1 MLRALWFIFLLAL
14 LAAATMWLADNPGEV
29 SINWQGYVVETSA
42 AILLGAIAAIAV
54 LMALLYRFW
63 IFLRGVP
70 AGVSRHRRE
79 SRRRRGYLALT
90 CGMVAVA
97 AGDTG
102 EAKRQARRADG
113 LLDEP
118 SLTGLLSAQSAQLN
132 GDEKAAEKFFT
143 DMLDNPD
150 TEFLGLRG
158 LLNQSMKLENR
169 SNALK
174 WVRRA
179 YRLKPESEWVART
192 LFDLASRD
200 GLWAEADD
208 ALAGA
213 VNKKQISTAA
223 ARRPRAVLNHQ
234 LSLKAEADG
243 DKAGALKLSKKACD
257 GAPGFVPAL
266 VRYANL
272 LEASGKH
279 HKALNTIEGGWGI
292 TPHPELAQSYWT
304 LTNDENAMARMK
316 VAQKLAGYNPNDP
329 ATAMMLARAA
339 LDAGLWGDA
348 RQKLDSI
355 IDSGEPATNSYC
367 QLMAELEEAE
377 HADMIAAREWLV
389 RAANAKP
396 DPAWVCED
404 CGNAANTWTALCGG
418 CGGFDSFRWHRPPR
432 VPGMIAPPGEAP
444 KLVTDEKVDNEPAK
458 LSSPASSTDVVDVRD
473 TPQ

>member
-118 SLTGLLSAQSAQLN
+118 SLTRLLSAQSAQLN

-192 LFDLASRD
+192 LFELASRD

-213 VNKKQISTAA
+213 VHKKQISAAA
-223 ARRPRAVLNHQ
+223 ARRPRAVLSHQ

-243 DKAGALKLSKKACD
+243 DKAGALELSKKACD

-279 HKALNTIEGGWGI
+279 RNALNTIEGGWGI

-316 VAQKLAGYNPNDP
+316 VAQKLAGYNPKDP

-404 CGNAANTWTALCGG
+404 CGNAASTWTALCGG

>member
-42 AILLGAIAAIAV
+42 AILLSAIAAIAV

-102 EAKRQARRADG
+102 EAKRQARRDDG
-113 LLDEP
+113 LLDAP
-118 SLTGLLSAQSAQLN
+118 SLTRLLSAQSAQLN

-158 LLNQSMKLENR
+158 LLNQSIKLENR

-192 LFDLASRD
+192 LFDLTSRD
-200 GLWAEADD
+200 GLWVEADD

-213 VNKKQISTAA
+213 VHKKQISAA
-223 ARRPRAVLNHQ
+223 ARRPRAVLSHQ

-266 VRYANL
+266 VWGGGFGAPSGSKAFRTAQRGGGGRRRSYARF
-272 LEASGKH
+272 A
-279 HKALNTIEGGWGI
+279 T
-292 TPHPELAQSYWT
+292 TP
-304 LTNDENAMARMK
+304 
-316 VAQKLAGYNPNDP
+316 
-329 ATAMMLARAA
+329 RAA
-339 LDAGLWGDA
+339 
-348 RQKLDSI
+348 S
-355 IDSGEPATNSYC
+355 C
-367 QLMAELEEAE
+367 
-377 HADMIAAREWLV
+377 
-389 RAANAKP
+389 KP
-396 DPAWVCED
+396 W
-404 CGNAANTWTALCGG
+404 
-418 CGGFDSFRWHRPPR
+418 SR
-432 VPGMIAPPGEAP
+432 
-444 KLVTDEKVDNEPAK
+444 
-458 LSSPASSTDVVDVRD
+458 
-473 TPQ
+473 